1 MTIKR
6 IIPCLDVLNG
16 KVVKGIR
23 FKGMKDLG
31 DPVEIAK
38 AYVEAGADELV
49 FLDINATV
57 EGRDILIDL
66 VRKTAEQ
73 VSIPFSV
80 GGGIRSMQDI
90 RNVLNAGADKISMC
104 TAAFRNP
111 KLIEESAAEFGSERI
126 VLAIDA
132 KKREDGKGWNVM
144 INGGNTDTGMDA
156 VKWAQ
161 EAQRLGAGEI
171 LLTSVDRDGTK
182 DGYDVELT
190 KTVAR
195 NTDIKVTASGG
206 AGSMEHFYEILT
218 EGEADA
224 ALAASL
230 FHFGIID
237 IGELKNF
244 LKSKGVCVR
253 EKK

>member
-73 VSIPFSV
+73 VSIPFGGRCGRSFQGLSWSFSSV
-80 GGGIRSMQDI
+80 FLG
-90 RNVLNAGADKISMC
+90 LF
-104 TAAFRNP
+104 AFRHVYISLYSKEIASYFF
-111 KLIEESAAEFGSERI
+111 KLSGIICTKIEGVSLCIYDEKRSPVRLQFPVVFCVIRPALRPPASWLSRGSC
-126 VLAIDA
+126 LSPFP
-132 KKREDGKGWNVM
+132 
-144 INGGNTDTGMDA
+144 
-156 VKWAQ
+156 
-161 EAQRLGAGEI
+161 RL
-171 LLTSVDRDGTK
+171 LCRPQC
-182 DGYDVELT
+182 
-190 KTVAR
+190 
-195 NTDIKVTASGG
+195 SGG
-206 AGSMEHFYEILT
+206 P
-218 EGEADA
+218 
-224 ALAASL
+224 
-230 FHFGIID
+230 
-237 IGELKNF
+237 
-244 LKSKGVCVR
+244 CR
-253 EKK
+253 P